1 MAAAISYEV
10 RAPQWVFT
18 YQGVDI
24 SADVSPMVRAIRYVD
39 RLDNESG
46 ELEVELEDHAKRWQR
61 AWYPALGDQVGAR
74 IGYRGE
80 GLLNCGDFQIDELE
94 LDGPPDVMR
103 VRCLAASVTPAMRT
117 PNSAAYEN
125 QSLVAIAASI
135 AAKYGLELI
144 AAPQVGEGGEGD
156 IAFARVTQRSET
168 DLEFLKRL
176 ANRYDFDFTV
186 RGGQLVFYARTA
198 LEAAPAVR
206 TIVRADTERVAF
218 RNRTRRIYGGA
229 QVSYFS
235 PQSKRLISQTVTAPS
250 PTGDT
255 VKIVERVEN
264 SQQAVAR
271 ADAALKLHNM
281 VFVEAAIEGPGI
293 PVAVSGNVFQLS
305 GWGAF
310 DGRYLIDT
318 ARHRIDRATGYT
330 TAYSARRL
338 G

>member
-1 MAAAISYEV
+1 MAAAFSYAV
-10 RAPQWVFT
+10 RAPQWVIT
-18 YQGVDI
+18 YLGVDI
-24 SADVSPMVRAIRYVD
+24 TAAVSQMVRAIRYVD
-39 RLDNESG
+39 RLDDESG
-46 ELEVELEDHAKRWQR
+46 EFEVELEDHAKRWQR
-61 AWYPALGDQVGAR
+61 TWYPALGDLVGAR
-74 IGYRGE
+74 IGYRNE

-103 VRCLAASVTPAMRT
+103 LRCLAAYVTPAMRT

-125 QSLVAIAASI
+125 QSLIGIAGSI

-144 AAPQVGEGGEGD
+144 AAPQLGEGD
-156 IAFARVTQRSET
+156 IAFARVTQRCET

-176 ANRYDFDFTV
+176 ANGYDFDFTV

-206 TIVRADTERVAF
+206 TIQRADTERVAF

-235 PQSKRLISQTVTAPS
+235 PQSKRLISQPVSAPT

-255 VKIVERVEN
+255 LKIVERVEN
-264 SQQAVAR
+264 AQQASAR
-271 ADAALKLHNM
+271 AAAALKLHNM

-293 PVAVSGNVFQLS
+293 PTAVAGNIFQLS

-338 G
+338 D

>member
-1 MAAAISYEV
+1 MAAAVSYPV
-10 RAPQWVFT
+10 HAPQWDFI
-18 YQGVDI
+18 YQGVNI
-24 SADVSPMVRAIRYVD
+24 TADVSPMVRAIRYVD

-61 AWYPALGDQVGAR
+61 SWYPALGDLVGAR

-94 LDGPPDVMR
+94 LDSPPDVMR
-103 VRCLAASVTPAMRT
+103 IRCLAAYVTPAMRT
-117 PNSAAYEN
+117 PNSAAYES
-125 QSLVAIAASI
+125 QSLVNIAGSI

-144 AAPQVGEGGEGD
+144 AAPQVGEGD
-156 IAFARVTQRSET
+156 IAFARVTQRCET

-186 RGGQLVFYARTA
+186 RGGQLVFYSRLA

-206 TIVRADTERVAF
+206 TIERADTERVTF
-218 RNRTRRIYGGA
+218 RNRTRRIYSGA

-235 PQSKRLISQTVTAPS
+235 PQSKQSISQSALATS

-264 SQQAVAR
+264 AQQAAAR
-271 ADAALKLHNM
+271 AAAALRLHNM
-281 VFVEAAIEGPGI
+281 MFVEAAVEGPGI
-293 PVAVSGNVFQLS
+293 PIAVSGNIFQLS